1 MKNGRTAS
9 VLACVGAVIGAGFA
23 SGREIVTF
31 FTRYGAHAWW
41 LMALAAG
48 MMALLCAL
56 ITESARRFGGGQGWC
71 GLFPGRAWAAQGCVL
86 VLMAVTGGAMVSA
99 AGQMISLLWPSHW
112 AYSAGAVGT
121 LWMAWWLGRGNLRV
135 LGWISGA
142 LTAMLMA
149 ILVLAMAST
158 AARPVVAL
166 RPPLTAA
173 ALLRAALRAAAYS
186 AMNMT
191 LAIGVVCRLS
201 RFQAQNRRL
210 SAVFGGV
217 MALLL
222 CISNLLYL
230 RHPEQLDAAFPI
242 VGLLRGFGRRGFVI
256 SVVLLYLSI
265 LTTLAAVLYALRD
278 AAQSYVR
285 SPALQMIAAM
295 GPPLAVS
302 CVGFSGIVDT
312 LYAPIGFLCLLVV
325 FLPLGFRI
333 FRDRKEK
340 LDKSPTHTVR

>member
-1 MKNGRTAS
+1 MEKGRAAS
-9 VLACVGAVIGAGFA
+9 VLTCVGAVIGAGFA

-31 FTRYGAHAWW
+31 FTCYGAHAWW
-41 LMALAAG
+41 LMALAVG
-48 MMALLCAL
+48 VMALLCAL
-56 ITESARRFGGGQGWC
+56 ITESARRFGSGKDWC
-71 GLFPGRAWAAQGCVL
+71 SLFPGRAWAAQGCAL

-112 AYSAGAVGT
+112 AYSVGLVGT
-121 LWMAWWLGRGNLRV
+121 LWMAWLLARGNLRV

-142 LTAMLMA
+142 LTAMLVA
-149 ILVLAMAST
+149 IIVLAMAGT
-158 AARPVVAL
+158 AARPVVML

-173 ALLRAALRAAAYS
+173 ALLGAALRASAYA

-201 RFQAQNRRL
+201 RSRAQNRRL

-222 CISNLLYL
+222 CASNLLYL

-242 VGLLRGFGRRGFVI
+242 VGLLRGFGRRGFVT

-265 LTTLAAVLYALRD
+265 LTTLAAVLYALRG
-278 AAQSYVR
+278 AAQSHVE
-285 SPALQMIAAM
+285 SPALQAIAAM

-302 CVGFSGIVDT
+302 CVGFSGIVET
-312 LYAPIGFLCLLVV
+312 LYAPIGVLCLLVV
-325 FLPLGFRI
+325 FLPLALRI
-333 FRDRKEK
+333 LRDRKEK
-340 LDKSPTHTVR
+340 LDKSPVHTVR